1 MVNLFV
7 VVPRFHLH
15 PQRTAGRQ
23 RALRLARETARGTSR
38 IFFQWHSFPISIRDT
53 LQSSSNDVG
62 FIPLCKRKDSKKTSS
77 SNPSDLPPTVETSG
91 TPMKPKRTI
100 LCVDD
105 NEQSL
110 SIRKV
115 LLETRGYRV
124 VTCQNGD
131 EALARFKRGGID
143 LILAD
148 LIMPGLDG
156 AKLIEEI
163 KSLSPRTPAIL
174 LSGKVRIYDRDT
186 QADVFL
192 PKGMYAPAELL
203 ERIRLLLVRKRGP
216 SRALPRTQAS
226 GTRANIA

>member
-1 MVNLFV
+1 
-7 VVPRFHLH
+7 
-15 PQRTAGRQ
+15 
-23 RALRLARETARGTSR
+23 
-38 IFFQWHSFPISIRDT
+38 
-53 LQSSSNDVG
+53 
-62 FIPLCKRKDSKKTSS
+62 
-77 SNPSDLPPTVETSG
+77 
-91 TPMKPKRTI
+91 MKPKRTI

-124 VTCQNGD
+124 VTCQSGE
-131 EALARFKRGGID
+131 EALARFKRGGVD
-143 LILAD
+143 LVLAD

-163 KSLSPRTPAIL
+163 KALSPRTPAIL

-216 SRALPRTQAS
+216 ARA
-226 GTRANIA
+226 TRGDTSSARVGAA